1 MTNRFDAAEAAAE
14 TSDLPE
20 ADRLEQLTS
29 ASDEESSD
37 YEEIGEEVPLEANEA
52 DAAEQSLSVPDDE
65 EYPRD

>member
-1 MTNRFDAAEAAAE
+1 MTNRFDAAEA
-14 TSDLPE
+14 SDLPE

-29 ASDEESSD
+29 ASDEEPSD
-37 YEEIGEEVPLEANEA
+37 DEELGEDVPLEANEA